1 MHSCLSPIHTASAER
16 ERGSS
21 GARGDRRIP
30 TSCTAAPA
38 DARYVSGPR
47 LTPLGRSSTIC
58 RPCSAAHL
66 GIQFRQGIAH
76 PAERQLPPCLSAEA
90 PAGRYRWSCCIHRPC
105 HSAPRG
111 SPAANLVAR
120 HSTPNSTARRP
131 APTVSRA
138 TPAHRSG
145 GAATTPQCRPA
156 RVRPLKYLLL
166 RPSNRRAD
174 LQPLRALPPRA
185 TSSALQTVPPALRLT
200 RASRALDFVFL
211 PRSRV

>member
-21 GARGDRRIP
+21 GARGDRRLP

-105 HSAPRG
+105 HSAPPG
-111 SPAANLVAR
+111 SLAANLVAR

-131 APTVSRA
+131 MYPTPTVSRA
-138 TPAHRSG
+138 YARTQVGRSS
-145 GAATTPQCRPA
+145 
-156 RVRPLKYLLL
+156 YN
-166 RPSNRRAD
+166 S
-174 LQPLRALPPRA
+174 
-185 TSSALQTVPPALRLT
+185 TVPAGARQ
-200 RASRALDFVFL
+200 AA
-211 PRSRV
+211 